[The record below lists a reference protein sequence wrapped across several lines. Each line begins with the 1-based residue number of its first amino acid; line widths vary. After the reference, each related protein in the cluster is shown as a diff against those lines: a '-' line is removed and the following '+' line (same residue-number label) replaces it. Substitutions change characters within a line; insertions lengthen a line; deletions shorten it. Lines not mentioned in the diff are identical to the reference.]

1 MHLSKNTKLLA
12 WFNFSYS
19 FNLYYGI
26 AIIYFVQVTHSF
38 VLGISILSIIQV
50 ADALFEIPTGMYSDR
65 IGRKICIIIGSIAQ
79 VFAIVFYALGH
90 LYAILAIG
98 AVLEGLAAAL
108 YSGNNDALLYE
119 TLTATGDEQNYH
131 EYYGNVTSML
141 SFAAAVSV
149 VLGAIIAY
157 WSFPLALW
165 LSLIPQLLCVFIAF
179 QFIEPAVR
187 RKQTENIFTHIGEA
201 LRSLVTNRK
210 LQLLSIAGI
219 MDVGIGN
226 VSLRFRPAFY
236 QTLWPVWA
244 IGFARVIQYSGQ
256 ALSFR
261 ASGKILNRFR
271 AIKVMI
277 FNRSVSSAVSLL
289 ALLFPTGLSP
299 VLLSASGFLYGP
311 YAVASNT
318 LLQREFTDQQRAT
331 IASINSFLGS
341 ILFAIFGAIFGIF
354 ADRVGPAMSL
364 LIAQIFLLPTIFIYW
379 LVFRAEKQRKP
390 V

>member
-1 MHLSKNTKLLA
+1 MHLSKNIKLLA

-79 VFAIVFYALGH
+79 VFAVVFYALGH
-90 LYAILAIG
+90 YYVILAIG

-131 EYYGNVTSML
+131 EHYGKVTSML

-165 LSLIPQLLCVFIAF
+165 LSVIRQ
-179 QFIEPAVR
+179 
-187 RKQTENIFTHIGEA
+187 H
-201 LRSLVTNRK
+201 
-210 LQLLSIAGI
+210 
-219 MDVGIGN
+219 
-226 VSLRFRPAFY
+226 SLRN
-236 QTLWPVWA
+236 LWGHLWHICRQGWTGHISLNCADIPVA
-244 IGFARVIQYSGQ
+244 YG
-256 ALSFR
+256 LH
-261 ASGKILNRFR
+261 
-271 AIKVMI
+271 
-277 FNRSVSSAVSLL
+277 LL
-289 ALLFPTGLSP
+289 AGLPS
-299 VLLSASGFLYGP
+299 
-311 YAVASNT
+311 
-318 LLQREFTDQQRAT
+318 RETTQT
-331 IASINSFLGS
+331 
-341 ILFAIFGAIFGIF
+341 
-354 ADRVGPAMSL
+354 SL
-364 LIAQIFLLPTIFIYW
+364 RI
-379 LVFRAEKQRKP
+379 R
-390 V
+390 

>member
-1 MHLSKNTKLLA
+1 MHLSKNIKLLS

-38 VLGISILSIIQV
+38 VLGISILSIAQV

-79 VFAIVFYALGH
+79 VFAVVFYALGH
-90 LYAILAIG
+90 FYVILAIG
-98 AVLEGLAAAL
+98 AILEGLSAAL

-119 TLTATGDEQNYH
+119 TLAAAGDEQNYH
-131 EYYGNVTSML
+131 EHYGKVTSML
-141 SFAAAVSV
+141 SFSAAVSV

-165 LSLIPQLLCVFIAF
+165 LSVFPQLLCVFIAF
-179 QFIEPAVR
+179 QFIEPPAR
-187 RKQTENIFTHIGEA
+187 RKQTESIFTHIKEA

-210 LQLLSIAGI
+210 LRLLSIAGI
-219 MDVGIGN
+219 MDVSIVG
-226 VSLRFRPAFY
+226 VSLRFRPAFF

-261 ASGKILNRFR
+261 ASGKILNKFR

-277 FNRSVSSAVSLL
+277 FNRSISSAVSLL
-289 ALLFPTGLSP
+289 ALLFPTGISP

-331 IASINSFLGS
+331 MASINSFLGS

-354 ADRVGPAMSL
+354 ADRVGPAIPL
-364 LIAQIFLLPTIFIYW
+364 LIAQILLLPTIFIYW
-379 LVFRAEKQRKP
+379 LVFRAEKQHKT

>member
-1 MHLSKNTKLLA
+1 
-12 WFNFSYS
+12 
-19 FNLYYGI
+19 
-26 AIIYFVQVTHSF
+26 
-38 VLGISILSIIQV
+38 
-50 ADALFEIPTGMYSDR
+50 MYSDR
-65 IGRKICIIIGSIAQ
+65 IGRKICIITGSIAQ
-79 VFAIVFYALGH
+79 VFAVVFYALGNF
-90 LYAILAIG
+90 YVILAIG
-98 AVLEGLAAAL
+98 AVLEGLSAAL

-119 TLTATGDEQNYH
+119 TLAAAGDEQNYH
-131 EYYGNVTSML
+131 EHYGKVTSML
-141 SFAAAVSV
+141 SFSAAISV
-149 VLGAIIAY
+149 VLGAIIAF

-165 LSLIPQLLCVFIAF
+165 LSVFPQLLCVFIAF
-179 QFIEPAVR
+179 QFIEPPAR
-187 RKQTENIFTHIGEA
+187 QKQTESIFTHIKEA
-201 LRSLVTNRK
+201 LRSLITNRN
-210 LQLLSIAGI
+210 LRLLSIAGI
-219 MDVGIGN
+219 MDVSIVG
-226 VSLRFRPAFY
+226 VSLRFRPAFF

-261 ASGKILNRFR
+261 ASGKILNKFR

-289 ALLFPTGLSP
+289 ALLFPTGVSP

-331 IASINSFLGS
+331 MASINSFLGS
-341 ILFAIFGAIFGIF
+341 LLFAVFGAIFGIF
-354 ADRVGPAMSL
+354 ADRVGPAISL

-379 LVFRAEKQRKP
+379 LVFRAEKQHNT